1 MTHRG
6 RHRRQR
12 RGRALRGVLAAT
24 ALALTAAA
32 TIVSASQAV
41 SSDNPG
47 PLKSVTSAAELNNFQ
62 LKEHLASKRSLD
74 RLATSM
80 GGTVGVSTVLEHTNR
95 TMRAAAECAPTEA
108 EALPVAPAA
117 TRAYCW
123 DHADSASQRW
133 LPQSVTTSGDADED
147 GRWGANRVILSGWTH
162 NDAKPDEPEVS
173 QGLARVAVIDANDLS
188 AMTYRWVLLV
198 VPTEDGSDYRKLES
212 SISGMVWYQDKLLVT
227 ASPKDTDRKS
237 LYVYDM
243 NRIQRAS
250 VDSPAVGRVPGGWA
264 AHGYGYVM
272 PAVASY
278 SLAGGMCDPA
288 ADDRVPCFGS
298 LSLDRSSTPD
308 SLVAS
313 EWFAAGSDQRSRL
326 WRYSFSRA
334 GDRSGL
340 LAANVFGRVNAVEAY
355 STKATAIQGVLS
367 YRSAGDEKADWYVG
381 LAPDDKD
388 RHGTL
393 WRLNTDGTAKAARCG
408 SDKESRRCWGEHAES
423 LSYWEGTGEVWSLTE
438 WAADERSGWRGPAI
452 PERVLYAV
460 PLSSIAGS
468 LK

>member
-1 MTHRG
+1 MKHRG
-6 RHRRQR
+6 RHRRQK
-12 RGRALRGVLAAT
+12 RGRALRGLLAGT

-47 PLKSVTSAAELNNFQ
+47 PLKSLTSTAELKDFQ
-62 LKEHLASKRSLD
+62 LKEHLASKSSLD
-74 RLATSM
+74 RLADSM

-95 TMRAAAECAPTEA
+95 TLHNAAECAPTET
-108 EALPVAPAA
+108 EALPVTPAA

-123 DHADSASQRW
+123 DQADSASQRW

-162 NDAKPDEPEVS
+162 NDARPGEPEVS
-173 QGLARVAVIDANDLS
+173 RGLARIAVIDANDLS
-188 AMTYRWVLLV
+188 DMTYRWVLLV
-198 VPTEDGSDYRKLES
+198 VPTDDGSDYRKLES
-212 SISGMVWYQDKLLVT
+212 PISGMVWYQDKLLVT
-227 ASPKDTDRKS
+227 ASAKDSDGKA

-243 NRIQRAS
+243 NRILRAS
-250 VDSPAVGRVPGGWA
+250 VDDPAVGRVPGGWS

-278 SLAGGMCDPA
+278 SLAGGACDPA
-288 ADDRVPCFGS
+288 SDDRLPCFGS
-298 LSLDRSSTPD
+298 LSLDRTSTPD
-308 SLVAS
+308 SLVAAES
-313 EWFAAGSDQRSRL
+313 FPAGADQHSRL

-340 LAANVFGRVNAVEAY
+340 LAANMLGRVNPVEAY

-367 YRSAGDEKADWYVG
+367 YRSPGEEKADWYVAH
-381 LAPDDKD
+381 APGVKD

-393 WRLNTDGTAKAARCG
+393 WRLTADGAKAARCG
-408 SDKESRRCWGEHAES
+408 SDDASRRCWAEHAES

-438 WAADERSGWRGPAI
+438 WAADNRSGWTGTPI
-452 PERVLYAV
+452 PKRILYAV
-460 PLSSIAGS
+460 PLSSITDS

>member
-1 MTHRG
+1 MKHRG
-6 RHRRQR
+6 RHRRQK
-12 RGRALRGVLAAT
+12 RGRALRGALAGT

-47 PLKSVTSAAELNNFQ
+47 ALKSVTSAAELANFQ
-62 LKEHLASKRSLD
+62 LKEHQVAKSSLD
-74 RLATSM
+74 RLASSM
-80 GGTVGVSTVLEHTNR
+80 GGTVGVSTVLENTNR
-95 TMRAAAECAPTEA
+95 TMRNTAECAPTETG
-108 EALPVAPAA
+108 ALPVAPSA

-123 DHADSASQRW
+123 DSADSASQRW

-173 QGLARVAVIDANDLS
+173 RGLARVAVIDANDLS
-188 AMTYRWVLLV
+188 SMTYRWVLLV
-198 VPTEDGSDYRKLES
+198 VPTEDGSDYRKLAS
-212 SISGMVWYQDKLLVT
+212 SVSGMVWYQDKLLVT
-227 ASPKDTDRKS
+227 ASATDTDHQS

-250 VDSPAVGRVPGGWA
+250 VDSPAVGKVPGGWS

-278 SLAGGMCDPA
+278 SLTGGTCDPA
-288 ADDRVPCFGS
+288 ADDRTPCFGS

-313 EWFAAGSDQRSRL
+313 ESFPAGADLRSRL
-326 WRYSFSRA
+326 WRYSFSGV

-340 LAANVFGRVNAVEAY
+340 LATDPLSRANAVEAY
-355 STKATAIQGVLS
+355 STKATGIQGVLS
-367 YRSAGDEKADWYVG
+367 YRPAGDEKAEWYVG
-381 LAPDDKD
+381 HTPGAKD

-393 WRLNTDGTAKAARCG
+393 WRLNADDAKAALCG
-408 SDKESRRCWGEHAES
+408 PDDESRRCWGARAES

-438 WAADERSGWRGPAI
+438 WAADERDGWRGTAI
-452 PERVLYAV
+452 PQRVLYAV
-460 PLSSIAGS
+460 PLSQITGS
-468 LK
+468 LR

>member
-1 MTHRG
+1 MKHRG

-12 RGRALRGVLAAT
+12 RGRALRGALAGT

-47 PLKSVTSAAELNNFQ
+47 PLKSVTSAAELKDFQ
-62 LKEHLASKRSLD
+62 LKEHLATKRSLD

-95 TMRAAAECAPTEA
+95 TMRAADECAPTET
-108 EALPVAPAA
+108 EALPVAPTA

-123 DHADSASQRW
+123 DEADAASRRW

-173 QGLARVAVIDANDLS
+173 KGLARVAVIDANDLS
-188 AMTYRWVLLV
+188 DMTYRWVLLV

-227 ASPKDTDRKS
+227 ASAADTDRKS

-250 VDSPAVGRVPGGWA
+250 VDSPAVGRVPGGWS

-278 SLAGGMCDPA
+278 SLTGGACDPA
-288 ADDRVPCFGS
+288 ADDGVPCFGS
-298 LSLDRSSTPD
+298 SPWTAVRRPTVWSPVSGSRRTPI
-308 SLVAS
+308 S
-313 EWFAAGSDQRSRL
+313 AA
-326 WRYSFSRA
+326 A
-334 GDRSGL
+334 C
-340 LAANVFGRVNAVEAY
+340 
-355 STKATAIQGVLS
+355 GVT
-367 YRSAGDEKADWYVG
+367 RSA
-381 LAPDDKD
+381 
-388 RHGTL
+388 
-393 WRLNTDGTAKAARCG
+393 AR
-408 SDKESRRCWGEHAES
+408 A
-423 LSYWEGTGEVWSLTE
+423 TV
-438 WAADERSGWRGPAI
+438 PACS
-452 PERVLYAV
+452 PRT
-460 PLSSIAGS
+460 PSAG
-468 LK
+468 

>member
-1 MTHRG
+1 MKHRG
-6 RHRRQR
+6 RHRRQK
-12 RGRALRGVLAAT
+12 RGRALRGVLAGT

-47 PLKSVTSAAELNNFQ
+47 PLKSVTSTAELRNFQ
-62 LKEHLASKRSLD
+62 LKEHLAAKSSLD

-80 GGTVGVSTVLEHTNR
+80 GGTVGVSTVLEHANR
-95 TMRAAAECAPTEA
+95 TMRTGAECAPTETG
-108 EALPVAPAA
+108 ALPVAPKA

-123 DHADSASQRW
+123 DYADSASQRW

-162 NDAKPDEPEVS
+162 NDAKPGEPEVS
-173 QGLARVAVIDANDLS
+173 RGLARIAVIDANDLS
-188 AMTYRWVLLV
+188 SMTYRWVLLV

-212 SISGMVWYQDKLLVT
+212 PISGMVWYQDKLLVT
-227 ASPKDTDRKS
+227 ASAKDTGGKS

-243 NRIQRAS
+243 NRIQHAS
-250 VDSPAVGRVPGGWA
+250 VDSPAVGRVPGGWS

-278 SLAGGMCDPA
+278 SLAGGTCDPA
-288 ADDRVPCFGS
+288 ADDRRPCFGS

-313 EWFAAGSDQRSRL
+313 EWFRAGADQHSRL

-340 LAANVFGRVNAVEAY
+340 LDADVFGRVNAVEAY

-367 YRSAGDEKADWYVG
+367 YRSPGEEKADWYVG
-381 LAPDDKD
+381 HAPGAKD

-393 WRLNTDGTAKAARCG
+393 WRLDADGAKAARCG
-408 SDKESRRCWGEHAES
+408 SDDASRRCWAEHSES

-438 WAADERSGWRGPAI
+438 WAADNRSGWRGTPV

-460 PLSSIAGS
+460 PLSQITGS
-468 LK
+468 LR

>member
-1 MTHRG
+1 MKHRG
-6 RHRRQR
+6 RHRRQK
-12 RGRALRGVLAAT
+12 RGRALRGVLAGT

-47 PLKSVTSAAELNNFQ
+47 PLKSVTSTAELANFQ
-62 LKEHLASKRSLD
+62 LKEHLTAKSSLD
-74 RLATSM
+74 RLATAM

-95 TMRAAAECAPTEA
+95 TMRNTAECVPTET
-108 EALPVAPAA
+108 EALPVAPTA

-123 DHADSASQRW
+123 DDADSASQRW

-162 NDAKPDEPEVS
+162 NDAKPDEPAVS
-173 QGLARVAVIDANDLS
+173 QGLARVAVMDANDLS
-188 AMTYRWVLLV
+188 SMTYRWVLLV
-198 VPTEDGSDYRKLES
+198 VPTKDGSDYRKLSS

-227 ASPKDTDRKS
+227 ASPTDSDHQS

-250 VDSPAVGRVPGGWA
+250 VDSPAVGKVPGGWS

-278 SLAGGMCDPA
+278 SLTGGTCDPSS
-288 ADDRVPCFGS
+288 DEGTPCFGS

-313 EWFAAGSDQRSRL
+313 EWFPSGADQRSRL
-326 WRYSFSRA
+326 WRYSFSGA

-340 LAANVFGRVNAVEAY
+340 LATNALGRADAVEAY
-355 STKATAIQGVLS
+355 STKATGIQGVLS
-367 YRSAGDEKADWYVG
+367 YRSAGDEKADWYIG
-381 LAPDDKD
+381 HAPGTKN

-393 WRLNTDGTAKAARCG
+393 WRLDSEGAKAARCG
-408 SDKESRRCWGEHAES
+408 TDAQSRRCWAEHAES

-438 WAADERSGWRGPAI
+438 RAADARAGWSGTAI

-460 PLSSIAGS
+460 PLSSITGS

>member
-1 MTHRG
+1 MTYRG

-12 RGRALRGVLAAT
+12 RGRALRGVLAGT

-47 PLKSVTSAAELNNFQ
+47 PLRSITSAAELKDFQ

-80 GGTVGVSTVLEHTNR
+80 GGTVGVGTLLEHTNR
-95 TMRAAAECAPTEA
+95 TLRDSAECAPTET

-123 DHADSASQRW
+123 DDADSASQRW
-133 LPQSVTTSGDADED
+133 LPKSVTTSGDADED

-162 NDAKPDEPEVS
+162 NDAKTDEPEVS
-173 QGLARVAVIDANDLS
+173 RGLARVAVIDANDLS
-188 AMTYRWVLLV
+188 DMTYRWVLLV
-198 VPTEDGSDYRKLES
+198 VPTEDGSDYRKLAS

-227 ASPKDTDRKS
+227 ASAADTDRKS

-243 NRIQRAS
+243 NRIQHAS
-250 VDSPAVGRVPGGWA
+250 VDSPAVGRVPGGWS

-278 SLAGGMCDPA
+278 SLTGGSCDPA
-288 ADDRVPCFGS
+288 ADDRTPCFGS

-313 EWFAAGSDQRSRL
+313 ESFPAGADRRSRL

-340 LAANVFGRVNAVEAY
+340 LAANALGRVNAVEAY
-355 STKATAIQGVLS
+355 STKATGIRGVLS
-367 YRSAGDEKADWYVG
+367 YRSVGDEKADWYVG
-381 LAPDDKD
+381 LAPGAKD

-393 WRLNTDGTAKAARCG
+393 WRLDSEGAKAARCG
-408 SDKESRRCWGEHAES
+408 SDDESRRCWGEHAES
-423 LSYWEGTGEVWSLTE
+423 LSYWEGTGELWSLTE
-438 WAADERSGWRGPAI
+438 RAADEHSGWRGTPV

-460 PLSSIAGS
+460 PLSSVTGS

>member
-1 MTHRG
+1 MTYRG

-12 RGRALRGVLAAT
+12 RGRALRGVLAGT

-47 PLKSVTSAAELNNFQ
+47 PLRSITSAAELTDFQ
-62 LKEHLASKRSLD
+62 LKEHLASKSSLD

-95 TMRAAAECAPTEA
+95 TLRGAAECAPTETG
-108 EALPVAPAA
+108 ALPVAPTA
-117 TRAYCW
+117 THAYCW
-123 DHADSASQRW
+123 DEADSASQRW

-173 QGLARVAVIDANDLS
+173 RGLARIAVIDANDLS

-227 ASPKDTDRKS
+227 ASAEDTDRKS

-250 VDSPAVGRVPGGWA
+250 VDSPAVGRVPGGWS

-278 SLAGGMCDPA
+278 SLTGGACDPA
-288 ADDRVPCFGS
+288 ADDRTPCFGS

-313 EWFAAGSDQRSRL
+313 ESFAAGADQRSRL
-326 WRYSFSRA
+326 WRYPFSRA

-340 LAANVFGRVNAVEAY
+340 LAANALGRVNAVEAY
-355 STKATAIQGVLS
+355 STKATGIQGVLS

-381 LAPDDKD
+381 LAPAVKD

-393 WRLNTDGTAKAARCG
+393 WRLDAEGAKAARCG
-408 SDKESRRCWGEHAES
+408 ADGESRRCWGEQAES

-438 WAADERSGWRGPAI
+438 SAADERSGWLGAPV

-460 PLSSIAGS
+460 PLSSITGS

>member
-1 MTHRG
+1 MKHRG

-12 RGRALRGVLAAT
+12 RGRALRGALAGT

-47 PLKSVTSAAELNNFQ
+47 PLKSLTSAAELKDFQ
-62 LKEHLASKRSLD
+62 LKEHLASKSSLD

-95 TMRAAAECAPTEA
+95 TMRAADECAPTET
-108 EALPVAPAA
+108 EALPVAPTA

-123 DHADSASQRW
+123 DEADAASRRW

-173 QGLARVAVIDANDLS
+173 RGLARVAVIDANDLS
-188 AMTYRWVLLV
+188 DMTYRWVLLV
-198 VPTEDGSDYRKLES
+198 VPTEDGSNYRKLES

-227 ASPKDTDRKS
+227 ASAADTDRKS

-250 VDSPAVGRVPGGWA
+250 VSSPAVGRVSGGWS

-278 SLAGGMCDPA
+278 SLTGGACDPA
-288 ADDRVPCFGS
+288 ADDGAPCFGS

-313 EWFAAGSDQRSRL
+313 EWFPADADQRSRL

-340 LAANVFGRVNAVEAY
+340 LAANAFGRVNAVEAF
-355 STKATAIQGVLS
+355 STKATGIQGVLS
-367 YRSAGDEKADWYVG
+367 YRSAGEEKADWYVG
-381 LAPDDKD
+381 RAPGSKD

-393 WRLNTDGTAKAARCG
+393 WRLDDDGAKAARCG
-408 SDKESRRCWGEHAES
+408 SDDESRRCWGEHAES

-438 WAADERSGWRGPAI
+438 RAADNRSGTPV

-460 PLSSIAGS
+460 PLSEIADS
-468 LK
+468 LR

>member
-1 MTHRG
+1 MTYRG

-12 RGRALRGVLAAT
+12 RGRALRGVLAGT

-47 PLKSVTSAAELNNFQ
+47 PLRSITSAAELKDFQ

-80 GGTVGVSTVLEHTNR
+80 GGTVGVSSVLEHTNR
-95 TMRAAAECAPTEA
+95 TLRGAAECAPTET
-108 EALPVAPAA
+108 EALPVAPTA

-123 DHADSASQRW
+123 DDADSASQRW

-162 NDAKPDEPEVS
+162 NDAKTDEPELS
-173 QGLARVAVIDANDLS
+173 RGLARVAVIDANDLS
-188 AMTYRWVLLV
+188 DMTYRWVLLV
-198 VPTEDGSDYRKLES
+198 VPTEDGSDYRKLAS

-227 ASPKDTDRKS
+227 ASATDTDQQS

-250 VDSPAVGRVPGGWA
+250 VDSPVVGRVPGGWS

-278 SLAGGMCDPA
+278 SLTGGTCDPA
-288 ADDRVPCFGS
+288 ADDRTPCFGS

-313 EWFAAGSDQRSRL
+313 EAFPAGADQRSRL

-340 LAANVFGRVNAVEAY
+340 LAANLFGRVNAVEAY
-355 STKATAIQGVLS
+355 STKATGIQGVLS

-381 LAPDDKD
+381 LAPSAKD

-393 WRLNTDGTAKAARCG
+393 WRLDSEGAKAARCG
-408 SDKESRRCWGEHAES
+408 SDEESRRCWGEQAES
-423 LSYWEGTGEVWSLTE
+423 LSYWEGTGELWSLTE
-438 WAADERSGWRGPAI
+438 RASDERSGWRGTPV

-460 PLSSIAGS
+460 PLSSITGS